1 MTPFLTTDDDEG
13 VMRFRAWAIPVLIAV
28 ICASIVASMA
38 LAGLVGAGLGMAVG
52 AVAATGLVVFASRSK
67 PDRKLEVAAA
77 RDDEHRVLVVATA
90 EATAESAQRIAEL
103 AGKTIDV
110 RLLVPVP
117 SHRLDRW
124 MSAEDDA
131 RRITRDA
138 ERDAET
144 RKKEALLD
152 AKEHHMPWNHLI
164 VEVSAFD
171 HGRVLCRIATKD
183 RFRELA
189 FGPVHEPG
197 EVNRRV
203 PDPGVRP
210 VDHARDQTGGVAEHV
225 LGC

>member
-1 MTPFLTTDDDEG
+1 VTPFLTTDDDEG

-77 RDDEHRVLVVATA
+77 GDDGHRVLVVATA

-110 RLLVPVP
+110 RLVVPVP

-131 RRITRDA
+131 RRDA
-138 ERDAET
+138 EGLLARSAGALVAAGLPVSGSVGDHDPAQALEDELRDFPADEVVLLIANGKDPLAKIET
-144 RKKEALLD
+144 RLSL
-152 AKEHHMPWNHLI
+152 PL
-164 VEVSAFD
+164 
-171 HGRVLCRIATKD
+171 
-183 RFRELA
+183 
-189 FGPVHEPG
+189 
-197 EVNRRV
+197 RRV
-203 PDPGVRP
+203 SP
-210 VDHARDQTGGVAEHV
+210 
-225 LGC
+225 